1 MYCITKIE
9 YSSFLQ
15 GDQRPVPLAANH
27 GLNSACFCTDDVVQ
41 DKYRDGI
48 ALDSVFVHPS
58 IVNQLDAVAEE
69 AIAGNSW

>member
-9 YSSFLQ
+9 YSSFLK
-15 GDQRPVPLAANH
+15 GDQRPVPLAVIN
-27 GLNSACFCTDDVVQ
+27 GLNSARFCADDVFQ